1 MLSRRMRTKGFTL
14 IELLVVIAIIAILI
28 ALLLPAVQ
36 QAREAAR
43 RTQCQNNL
51 KQLGLAL
58 HNYHDVHKVF
68 PPGQVN
74 QLFLNFT
81 SATGAQSNDP
91 TEAVTPGSLGTG
103 LHGTS
108 WMLQILPYMDQ
119 ATVYNQWNFFLNVV
133 DNGNPLYTPLI
144 PPGLKPPATT
154 EIAAFYC
161 PSRRTNMNTSNLAF
175 VTRVLNTWTKGGN
188 DYGACVGSGLAFNE
202 TNRATWNLTGP
213 QLQNAPLTTQLPA
226 PFYLG
231 IMYVNSKTSIAE
243 VTDGTSNVILVGE
256 LQRLNNPTINL
267 QQSSDGWAWG
277 GLSTLFTTRLGINKG
292 IHYDSPGSIHEGM
305 AQFLFADGSVRSITE
320 NVDLITFQNLGN
332 MSNGVPVQLP

>member
-1 MLSRRMRTKGFTL
+1 MLNRRTRTKGFTL

-51 KQLGLAL
+51 KQMGLAL

-68 PPGQVN
+68 PSGQINQVFVN
-74 QLFLNFT
+74 FAST
-81 SATGAQSNDP
+81 TGAQTNDP
-91 TEAVTPGSLGTG
+91 TEATTPLSLGIG
-103 LHGTS
+103 LQGTS
-108 WMLQILPYMDQ
+108 WMLQILPYIDQ
-119 ATVYNQWNFFLNVV
+119 GTVYNTWNFNMNVI
-133 DNGNPLYTPLI
+133 DNGNPLFVPLI
-144 PPGLKPPATT
+144 PPGLKPPAQT
-154 EIAAFYC
+154 EIPGYYC
-161 PSRRTNMNTSNLAF
+161 PSRRTNMNPNELPF
-175 VTRVLNTWTKGGN
+175 VFRVLNTWNKGGN

-202 TNRATWNLTGP
+202 TNRATFHLTGA
-213 QLQNAPLTTQLPA
+213 QLQNAPLTSQLPA
-226 PFYLG
+226 PFFLG
-231 IMYVNSKTSIAE
+231 IMYVNSKTGLGE
-243 VTDGTSNVILVGE
+243 VRDGTSNVILVGE
-256 LQRLNNPTINL
+256 VQRLNNPTINL

-292 IHYDSPGSIHEGM
+292 IHYDSPGSNHEGM

-320 NVDLITFQNLGN
+320 NVDQITFQNLGN